1 MAEFSKQ
8 YCEAH
13 LPEWP
18 WDFDLNEEFQ
28 KLEPGEYMPL
38 ICEGYG
44 FCGIGIRPDTQEH
57 LVFFYNFKSNEYET
71 VPYDSLL
78 SDEAE
83 SQTN

>member
-13 LPEWP
+13 MPEWP
-18 WDFDLNEEFQ
+18 WDFDLDEEFQ
-28 KLEPGEYMPL
+28 KLKPGDYLPL

-44 FCGIGIRPDTQEH
+44 FCGIGIHPDTKEQ
-57 LVFFYNFKSNEYET
+57 LVFFYYHETDEYKT
-71 VPYDSLL
+71 VLYDLL

-83 SQTN
+83 SQVD